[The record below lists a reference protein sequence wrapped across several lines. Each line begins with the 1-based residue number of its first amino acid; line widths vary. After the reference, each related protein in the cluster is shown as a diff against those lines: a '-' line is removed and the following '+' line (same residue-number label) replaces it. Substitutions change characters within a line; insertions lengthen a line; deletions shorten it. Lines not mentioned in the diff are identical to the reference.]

1 MMKLR
6 GTEII
11 SVMKLSR
18 ISVRLLLI
26 ILLACASIIFPVA
39 NVAAFAPKPV
49 DLVVR
54 GGTIVTMN
62 ERGDVIEDGAVA
74 VHRGRIVALGKRVD
88 IEKSYAGR
96 ETIEA
101 RGRVVM
107 PGLINGHTHVPMTLF
122 RGLAD
127 DLDLNEWLTKFI
139 FPAEAK
145 NVTEDFVRV
154 GTRLGL
160 AEMIRGGT
168 TTYCDMYYFED
179 AIADETAKA
188 GVRGVLGETV
198 IDFPVADNK
207 TFAEAMTYTEKYIE
221 KWRGHALIT
230 PAIAP
235 HAPYTVSEEHLK
247 AVRDLS
253 NRLKATIVIH
263 VAETRKEVEDVTR
276 DHNASPVAY
285 LARIGFLYDRVIAAH
300 TVHLTTEEI
309 ELLKRLGTG
318 AVHNPQSNMKLASG
332 VARVPEML
340 RSDVALGLG
349 TDGAASNNDLD
360 MWEEMDTAAKLHKL
374 TTNDPRVVAAREVLE
389 MATIRGA
396 RALHLEREIGSLE
409 RDKRADLI
417 VVDMDA
423 LNQTPIYNVYSHLVY
438 ATKAADVRTVVIEG
452 RVVMRDR
459 RLLTLDEEAI
469 KRDARAYRVRIS
481 QSLAPAAVSP
491 AAPGRGESDARET
504 RKRKAATPPS
514 RKKPARRS

>member
-1 MMKLR
+1 MLR
-6 GTEII
+6 QPTRAII
-11 SVMKLSR
+11 
-18 ISVRLLLI
+18 LLI
-26 ILLACASIIFPVA
+26 IVCQLIRPAGHNIR
-39 NVAAFAPKPV
+39 AAVAPKAC
-49 DLVVR
+49 DLLVR
-54 GGTIVTMN
+54 GGTVVTMN
-62 ERGDVIEDGAVA
+62 ERGDVLEDGAVA
-74 VHRGRIVALGKRVD
+74 VKAGRIVEVGPSDSLARK
-88 IEKSYAGR
+88 YAAR
-96 ETIEA
+96 ETIDA

-127 DLDLNEWLTKFI
+127 DLDLNEWLTNYI

-207 TFAEAMTYTEKYIE
+207 THEEAMAYTAKYVA

-235 HAPYTVSEEHLK
+235 HAPYTVSEEHLR
-247 AVRDLS
+247 AIRQFSDRTGAPVV
-253 NRLKATIVIH
+253 THI
-263 VAETRKEVEDVTR
+263 AETQKEVADITR
-276 DHNASPVAY
+276 DHGASPVDY
-285 LARIGFLYDRVIAAH
+285 LARIGFLSDRTIAAH
-300 TVHLTTEEI
+300 TIHVTAEEI
-309 ELLKRLGTG
+309 GVLQRLGVG

-332 VARVPEML
+332 VAPVPQML
-340 RSDVALGLG
+340 AAGVAVGLG

-360 MWEEMDTAAKLHKL
+360 MWEEMDTAAKLHKEFSGDPKVL
-374 TTNDPRVVAAREVLE
+374 TAREALTL
-389 MATIRGA
+389 ATSGGA

-409 RDKRADLI
+409 PGKRADLI
-417 VVDMDA
+417 IVDQDG
-423 LNQTPIYNVYSHLVY
+423 LHQTPRYNIYSQLVY

-459 RLLTLDEEAI
+459 RLLTLDEETI
-469 KRDARAYRVRIS
+469 KRDARAYRLRITR
-481 QSLAPAAVSP
+481 SLAPATV
-491 AAPGRGESDARET
+491 APPQRPRAN
-504 RKRKAATPPS
+504 AP
-514 RKKPARRS
+514 KPRVRPRP